1 MPKTTIPEEFTIE
14 DLTKDLQKIID
25 KNTVDSL
32 ITLLDI
38 MLNHSELLS
47 FHFIKSSM
55 VVGINDFNNNLEK
68 LLAVPRPDKN
78 ANELNIKIHLLIYLL
93 AGRENRFPDLPPFR
107 TSSCPIKAMGSR
119 QLCLRSYIIL
129 KIAYGRF

>member
-55 VVGINDFNNNLEK
+55 VVGINDFNGCRWNTCCSYCCL
-68 LLAVPRPDKN
+68 D
-78 ANELNIKIHLLIYLL
+78 IDIISWSFQ
-93 AGRENRFPDLPPFR
+93 RF
-107 TSSCPIKAMGSR
+107 
-119 QLCLRSYIIL
+119 IIP
-129 KIAYGRF
+129 